1 MTELITRILNFIGQF
16 KLLVFILPWERA
28 VRVRLGSRVKL
39 WEPGWHIKFP
49 FIDEVSLFNTRMR
62 VADTG
67 AQTLTT
73 KDGHTLTV
81 QLVIGFRITDPLAA
95 MLKMHNPESSLAA
108 LVGSALAGIVSSST
122 RADLS
127 VARVEARALADIADA
142 PYEIDFVKVRTF
154 ACVRTYRLLNDPGW
168 ASSVTI
174 EERKL

>member
-1 MTELITRILNFIGQF
+1 MTELITRILNFFGQF
-16 KLLVFILPWERA
+16 KLLLMILPWERA
-28 VRVRLGSRVKL
+28 VRVRLGSRVRV
-39 WEPGWHIKFP
+39 WDPGWHIRLP
-49 FIDEVSLFNTRMR
+49 FIDEVFLFNTRLR

-73 KDGHTLTV
+73 LDGHTLTV
-81 QLVIGFRITDPLAA
+81 QIVVGFRIDDPLAA
-95 MLKMHNPESSLAA
+95 MLKMHNPEGTLAA
-108 LVGSALAGIVSSST
+108 LVGSALAGIVSTSA

-127 VARVEARALADIADA
+127 VTVIETRALAGVADS
-142 PYEIDFVKVRTF
+142 PYAIDFVKVRTF